1 MELGVFAQDAWKIN
15 RFTLNLGIRFDRL
28 SMGYPAAQ
36 LPAGLFVPARTV
48 TQLSGVPIWDDI
60 NPRLGTAI
68 DVFGNGRTAVKFAVG
83 RYNQLSRSDFTR
95 RFHPFSSSINSAF
108 RTWTDSNNNYIPD
121 CDVQNFAAQD
131 LSASGGDVCGPISN
145 VNFGK
150 FIPSSTVFDDSTK
163 FANRDYLWDINVDVQ
178 HEIMHGLSLDAGYN
192 HNWDGNFTVTENT
205 SVGPSNF
212 DEFCITVPNDP
223 RLPNAGQQQCGYYDI
238 QPALFGQGTLRVTNA
253 KEFVGQNGNTKLPQ
267 RYWDGVW
274 VNMNGRLPRNIALG
288 GGLDTGKQ
296 VDDHCFTVD
305 IPNQPRDINATDGVT
320 TSWNALNSS
329 GPGMCRV
336 VTDWKNTLDVRFHG
350 SVPFKG
356 GFTGSF
362 IFRNTPGAA
371 ENASLTVTGA
381 NITFKNGRASNTLT
395 NPQVINLITPNS
407 VFGPRFNQLDLSLNK
422 SLNLGWGRLRLAYD
436 VYNALNGDSIQNV
449 TTTYALTGTNAWLRP
464 TTFLDPRLMRVTAN
478 ISF

>member
-1 MELGVFAQDAWKIN
+1 M
-15 RFTLNLGIRFDRL
+15 
-28 SMGYPAAQ
+28 
-36 LPAGLFVPARTV
+36 
-48 TQLSGVPIWDDI
+48 
-60 NPRLGTAI
+60 
-68 DVFGNGRTAVKFAVG
+68 AV
-83 RYNQLSRSDFTR
+83 
-95 RFHPFSSSINSAF
+95 
-108 RTWTDSNNNYIPD
+108 WTS
-121 CDVQNFAAQD
+121 
-131 LSASGGDVCGPISN
+131 
-145 VNFGK
+145 
-150 FIPSSTVFDDSTK
+150 
-163 FANRDYLWDINVDVQ
+163 
-178 HEIMHGLSLDAGYN
+178 
-192 HNWDGNFTVTENT
+192 
-205 SVGPSNF
+205 
-212 DEFCITVPNDP
+212 
-223 RLPNAGQQQCGYYDI
+223 
-238 QPALFGQGTLRVTNA
+238 
-253 KEFVGQNGNTKLPQ
+253 
-267 RYWDGVW
+267 
-274 VNMNGRLPRNIALG
+274 
-288 GGLDTGKQ
+288 GKQ

-336 VTDWKNTLDVRFHG
+336 VTDWMNNLDFRFHG

-407 VFGPRFNQLDLSLNK
+407 VFGRSLQ
-422 SLNLGWGRLRLAYD
+422 SARPVAQQVAQLGWGRLRLAFD
-436 VYNALNGDSIQNV
+436 LYNALNGDSIQNV